1 MAREAFTDA
10 DTFTLTFAEGAD
22 LTPQQKATTMSS
34 VVILDYMLF
43 EQVSDLHLK

>member
-1 MAREAFTDA
+1 MAREAFTDS

-34 VVILDYMLF
+34 VVLLDYMLF